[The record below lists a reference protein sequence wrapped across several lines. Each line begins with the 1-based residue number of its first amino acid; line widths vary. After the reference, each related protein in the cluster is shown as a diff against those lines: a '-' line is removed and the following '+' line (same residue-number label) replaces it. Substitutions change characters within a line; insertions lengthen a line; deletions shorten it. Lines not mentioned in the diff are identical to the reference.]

1 MYLNN
6 LPFLTIGLPFFNN
19 QETLANA
26 IKSVLIQSFKNWELI
41 LIDDGSTDRS
51 YHIAN
56 ELARVD
62 SRIKLISDG
71 ENKGLIHRLNQIID
85 LARGNYIARMDSDDM
100 MMPNKL
106 ERQMKI
112 LIENDSIDLID
123 TAAYIINE
131 KDKPI
136 GMRGMGDINT
146 WNKKKVLK
154 KGLLFHPTIIAKT
167 SWYKSNKYDKE
178 YIRSEDFELWC
189 RTYEY
194 TVFFRIYEPLF
205 IYREGNVNVKNYV
218 ASNQTIRKIIRKYAP
233 GVLSNTELVLE
244 ILKTYL
250 KNYLYYAFSI
260 FNMQYTLSSTR
271 NVKLNKFQI
280 DEVKDVINRIKNFK

>member
-41 LIDDGSTDRS
+41 LMDDGSTDRS

-85 LARGNYIARMDSDDM
+85 LARGTYIARMDSDDM

-154 KGLLFHPTIIAKT
+154 KGLLFHPTIVAKT

-205 IYREGNVNVKNYV
+205 MYREGNVNVKNYV

>member
-85 LARGNYIARMDSDDM
+85 LARGTYIARMDSDDM

-154 KGLLFHPTIIAKT
+154 KGLLFHPTIVAKT

>member
-1 MYLNN
+1 
-6 LPFLTIGLPFFNN
+6 
-19 QETLANA
+19 
-26 IKSVLIQSFKNWELI
+26 
-41 LIDDGSTDRS
+41 
-51 YHIAN
+51 
-56 ELARVD
+56 
-62 SRIKLISDG
+62 
-71 ENKGLIHRLNQIID
+71 
-85 LARGNYIARMDSDDM
+85 
-100 MMPNKL
+100 
-106 ERQMKI
+106 
-112 LIENDSIDLID
+112 
-123 TAAYIINE
+123 
-131 KDKPI
+131 
-136 GMRGMGDINT
+136 MRGMGDINT

-154 KGLLFHPTIIAKT
+154 KGLLFHPTIVAKT

>member
-1 MYLNN
+1 MHLNS

-85 LARGNYIARMDSDDM
+85 LARGTYIARMDSDDM

-154 KGLLFHPTIIAKT
+154 KGLLFHPTIVAKT